1 MTRAAVRLRADHQ
14 TREEAKMQQ
23 PEVAGAITLVT

>member
-1 MTRAAVRLRADHQ
+1 MTRAAVRLRVDHQ

-23 PEVAGAITLVT
+23 PEVACAITLVT